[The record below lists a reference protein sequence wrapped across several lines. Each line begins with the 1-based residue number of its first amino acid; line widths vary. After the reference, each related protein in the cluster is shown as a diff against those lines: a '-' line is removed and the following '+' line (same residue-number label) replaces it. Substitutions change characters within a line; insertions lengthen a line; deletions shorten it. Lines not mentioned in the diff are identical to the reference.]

1 MSTAQRKFLVAPN
14 LNANGMR
21 SLILAGIASIISIG
35 AHAGLILLLINLDL
49 GSAEGKDRG
58 VDSTPLIDD
67 GTADKKKEEDKKK
80 DEDKKDKDRGKE
92 DSIDLSQTDIGNKT
106 DNDTNYDVPKP

>member
-1 MSTAQRKFLVAPN
+1 MSTAQRKSLVARS

-21 SLILAGIASIISIG
+21 SLIPAGIASIISIG
-35 AHAGLILLLINLDL
+35 AHAGLILLLINLDR

-67 GTADKKKEEDKKK
+67 GTAEKKKEEDKKK
-80 DEDKKDKDRGKE
+80 DEDKKDKDRGKQ
-92 DSIDLSQTDIGNKT
+92 DAIDLSETDIVNRR
-106 DNDTNYDVPKP
+106 